1 MTAASQSSMPI
12 SLEPITSTNWVTC
25 IELRPTTY
33 QQERGFV
40 SPNVLS
46 LAQAYAERWW
56 IPTAVYAQQ
65 TMVGFILYGCWPAA
79 PIAAEYGRREAGLHH
94 ILRMMIDQQYQGQGY
109 GHAAMHTLIAHIRA
123 QPDARAIELNYDV
136 DNSVAARL
144 YARLGFEPTGEV
156 DEGEIRARLVLGV
169 RER

>member
-1 MTAASQSSMPI
+1 
-12 SLEPITSTNWVTC
+12 
-25 IELRPTTY
+25 
-33 QQERGFV
+33 
-40 SPNVLS
+40 
-46 LAQAYAERWW
+46 
-56 IPTAVYAQQ
+56 
-65 TMVGFILYGCWPAA
+65 
-79 PIAAEYGRREAGLHH
+79 
-94 ILRMMIDQQYQGQGY
+94 
-109 GHAAMHTLIAHIRA
+109 MHTLIAHIRA